1 MVTVQSALRFLYRAA
16 FIAGATASGGPA
28 AGATAA
34 KLLSTPAGKAAIE
47 AGVNFT
53 LADEDIDKGNFAHG
67 GLVTS
72 PTLAM
77 IGEAGP
83 EVVLPLRTQLKRAR
97 KKTKTDR
104 NMSKALKMANSRLRT
119 KKGALRKGK
128 TQADVM
134 RLAHRLRKKM

>member
-1 MVTVQSALRFLYRAA
+1 MRSLYRAA

-28 AGATAA
+28 AGAAAA
-34 KLLSTPAGKAAIE
+34 KLLATPPGKAAIE

-53 LADEDIDKGNFAHG
+53 LAEEDIDQGNFAHG

-83 EVVLPLRTQLKRAR
+83 EVVLPLQSQRNRTR
-97 KKTKTDR
+97 KKTKSDR
-104 NMSKALKMANSRLRT
+104 NMSKALKMANNRLRT
-119 KKGALRKGK
+119 KKGNLRKGK